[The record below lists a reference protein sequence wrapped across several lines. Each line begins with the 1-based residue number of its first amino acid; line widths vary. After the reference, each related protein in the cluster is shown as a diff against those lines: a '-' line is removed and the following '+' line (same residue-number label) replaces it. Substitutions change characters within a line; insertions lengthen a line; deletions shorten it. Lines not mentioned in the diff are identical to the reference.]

1 MLEPNMLR
9 NSLRSAQALNMLS
22 KLGFFFFLLYLYSII
37 IKVKQR
43 EKGGRVKKGKNPF
56 ASKI

>member
-22 KLGFFFFLLYLYSII
+22 KLGFFFPLYLYSII
-37 IKVKQR
+37 IKVKQH
-43 EKGGRVKKGKNPF
+43 EKRGRVKKGKNPF